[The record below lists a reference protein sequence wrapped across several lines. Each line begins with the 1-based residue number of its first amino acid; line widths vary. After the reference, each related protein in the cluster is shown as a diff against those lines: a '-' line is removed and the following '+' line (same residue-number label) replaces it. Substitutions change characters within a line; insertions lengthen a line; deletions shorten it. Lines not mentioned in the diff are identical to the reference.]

1 MQYLNPHERKADVA
15 AIVGALIVIITLV
28 LGQYGVELGADVV
41 SALGVL
47 LTATV
52 SAAVARWLVWRVPNE
67 DYFTALPV
75 DEREEGR

>member
-28 LGQYGVELGADVV
+28 LSQYGVELGADVV

-47 LTATV
+47 LTAAV

-75 DEREEGR
+75 DDPERS